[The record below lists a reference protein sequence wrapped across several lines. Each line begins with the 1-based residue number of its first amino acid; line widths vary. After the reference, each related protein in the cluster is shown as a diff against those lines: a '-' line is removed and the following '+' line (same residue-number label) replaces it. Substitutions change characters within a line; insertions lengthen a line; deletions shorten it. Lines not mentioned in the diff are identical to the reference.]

1 MAFPRMKNRKTGP
14 APSRQKPLVRFD
26 GAAQLRDVVAEHLA
40 KTSRLKKIALH
51 VYDQERAVLG
61 SERELVRIGGKVD
74 GRTHGLKPALA
85 EDAATIAD
93 ALWGERTGREKA
105 AARQSA

>member
-1 MAFPRMKNRKTGP
+1 
-14 APSRQKPLVRFD
+14 LVRFD